1 MQSQLFFYHT
11 TKTPDK
17 YSRRKLK
24 VKFLKLQNFKVCMSK
39 IYLLGGENTHKRDA
53 EKVNQRAFNDAGE
66 LPKILV
72 FSWARASF
80 DNTYAKNKII
90 FDYFRSLGAS
100 TINTVNYS
108 NTTSEIKDKI
118 AQSDLIY
125 LTGGV
130 PSMLIERLKKLDV
143 DSLLKDF
150 KGVIVGRS
158 AGALALCKKCV
169 ITYRSTSEVKIIDG
183 LGLVNLTLKAHYR
196 LGWDR
201 ELIELSKTQD
211 IFAVPKGSALIYDN
225 GNLSTINN
233 VYFFHKGKR
242 QILS

>member
-1 MQSQLFFYHT
+1 M
-11 TKTPDK
+11 P
-17 YSRRKLK
+17 
-24 VKFLKLQNFKVCMSK
+24 K

-53 EKVNQRAFNDAGE
+53 EKINQRAFNDAGE
-66 LPKILV
+66 APKILV

-100 TINTVNYS
+100 TINTVSYS
-108 NTTSEIKDKI
+108 STNSEIKEKI

-130 PSMLIERLKKLDV
+130 PSMLIERLKKLGV
-143 DSLLKDF
+143 DSLLRVF

-158 AGALALCKKCV
+158 AGALVLCSKCV
-169 ITYRSTSEVKIIDG
+169 ITYRSTSEVKVIDG
-183 LGLVNLTLKAHYR
+183 LGLVDLTLKAHYR

-201 ELIELSKTQD
+201 ELIELSKTED
-211 IFAVPKGSALIYDN
+211 IFAVPKGSGLVYNN
-225 GNLSTINN
+225 GNLSAINN
-233 VYFFHKGKR
+233 VYVFHKGER
-242 QILS
+242 QIFSKEEHRIHC